1 MMPKA
6 SLNCWIA
13 EWEKESKMF
22 AFLGMMRL
30 GIEGPVLQQQQ
41 HFYSS
46 MVQTR
51 AHSLKR
57 HMEEML

>member
-30 GIEGPVLQQQQ
+30 GIEGPVLQQAATLLFL
-41 HFYSS
+41 HGPEPT
-46 MVQTR
+46 V
-51 AHSLKR
+51 LKP
-57 HMEEML
+57 

>member
-1 MMPKA
+1 MLVLTVSMMPKA

-41 HFYSS
+41 HYSS
-46 MVQTR
+46 MVQ
-51 AHSLKR
+51 SPQS
-57 HMEEML
+57 